1 MIKFQI
7 EDEMH
12 AEPQGD
18 FDTFEEAVTEL
29 TRRAKINWD
38 KEPNRCPC
46 TSWKTCGRDYQILE
60 YDCSTKPYWTLL
72 KTTPVLSISAKGVIW
87 DKCFGA

>member
-18 FDTFEEAVTEL
+18 YDTFEEAVMEL
-29 TRRAKINWD
+29 IRRAKIAWD
-38 KEPNRCPC
+38 EEPNRCPC
-46 TSWKTCGRDYQILE
+46 TSWKTCERDYQILE

-72 KTTPVLSISAKGVIW
+72 KTTPVLSISAKGVVW
-87 DKCFGA
+87 ERGFGA